1 MGEKETTREEE
12 ELGGKHSKFRHGWQG
27 RVGKAESATYFWL
40 TRLVVVFSSPK
51 MVAEATFLCSG

>member
-1 MGEKETTREEE
+1 MMEERGKTREEE

-40 TRLVVVFSSPK
+40 TRLVVVFSSPR
-51 MVAEATFLCSG
+51 MGG